1 MEIMSPRFDRRLI
14 PARPNLAFEK
24 ALWNKGVLR
33 IAGLDEA
40 GRGALAG
47 PVCAGAVVFA
57 PDPRIFSKLK
67 GVRDS
72 KEMRPSDREKWATKI
87 EKLSTDFAVGSAL
100 PEEIDL
106 WGIVP
111 ATRLAM
117 RRAIKAL
124 LHKADHL
131 LVDALILAEVNVPQA
146 KLIKGDQRSLSIA
159 AASVLA
165 KVHRDNHM
173 RCLDQDYP
181 EYGFGQHKGYGTKMH
196 REKIANKGACSI
208 HRLSFNLSGR
218 EIK

>member
-1 MEIMSPRFDRRLI
+1 MSRRFDIRLI
-14 PARPNLAFEK
+14 PKRPNLAFEK
-24 ALWNKGVLR
+24 ALWKAGVLR
-33 IAGLDEA
+33 IAGIDEA

-57 PDPRIFSKLK
+57 QDHRIFSKLK

-72 KEMRPSDREKWATKI
+72 KEMSPSDREKWAEKI
-87 EKLSTDFAVGSAL
+87 RILANDHAVGSAS

-117 RRAIKAL
+117 RRALDGLNK
-124 LHKADHL
+124 KTDHL
-131 LVDALILAEVNVPQA
+131 LVDALVLHEVNIPQA

-165 KVHRDNHM
+165 KVYRDAEM
-173 RCLDQDYP
+173 RRLAHEFP
-181 EYGFGQHKGYGTKMH
+181 GYGLEQHKGYGTEMH
-196 REKIANKGACSI
+196 RARILKRGLSSVHRSSFKLAGEKVK
-208 HRLSFNLSGR
+208 
-218 EIK
+218 

>member
-1 MEIMSPRFDRRLI
+1 MSRRFDARLI

-24 ALWNKGVLR
+24 ILWKAGNLR

-47 PVCAGAVVFA
+47 PVCAGAVLFTQESKV
-57 PDPRIFSKLK
+57 FSKLK

-72 KEMRPSDREKWATKI
+72 KEMSPSDREKWAGKI
-87 EKLSTDFAVGSAL
+87 QKLADSFAVGSASAK
-100 PEEIDL
+100 EIDL

-117 RRAIKAL
+117 QRALYAL
-124 LHKADHL
+124 NDEPDHL
-131 LVDALILAEVNVPQA
+131 LVDALVLHEVNIPQG

-165 KVHRDNHM
+165 KVHRDSEM
-173 RCLDQDYP
+173 QRLGDEYP
-181 EYGFGQHKGYGTKMH
+181 GYGLGQHKGYGTKMH
-196 REKIANKGACSI
+196 RENIIKIGKSAI
-208 HRLSFNLSGR
+208 HRLSFNIQSG
-218 EIK
+218 